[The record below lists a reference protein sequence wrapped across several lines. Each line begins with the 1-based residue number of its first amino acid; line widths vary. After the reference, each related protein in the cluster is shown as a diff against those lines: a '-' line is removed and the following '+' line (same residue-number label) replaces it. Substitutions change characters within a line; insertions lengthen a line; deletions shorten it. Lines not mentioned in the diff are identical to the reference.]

1 MIRKKSKI
9 TEKEMPEKNADKL
22 QQEEVKASSA
32 EPVAEEQKKAGE
44 EAANELELKLRK
56 QIDELKDTNL
66 RLHAEFDN
74 YRKRTIKEKIEMSK
88 TASEEVIVDLLPVLD
103 DFERALQNI
112 SHAGSNNP
120 FTEGILLIY
129 NKLLKIL
136 SQKGL
141 EEIKAMNEAFN
152 TDYHEAISH
161 IPVEDSVRKEKI
173 IDVVQKGYMLQGKV
187 IRFAKVVVGS

>member
-1 MIRKKSKI
+1 MIRKKSKM
-9 TEKEMPEKNADKL
+9 TEKEMPETKADEL
-22 QQEEVKASSA
+22 QQEEVKVSSA

-44 EAANELELKLRK
+44 EKANELEIKLRK

-112 SHAGSNNP
+112 SNANVNNP

-141 EEIKAMNEAFN
+141 EEIKANDEAFN

-161 IPVEDSVRKEKI
+161 IPVENSERKDKI